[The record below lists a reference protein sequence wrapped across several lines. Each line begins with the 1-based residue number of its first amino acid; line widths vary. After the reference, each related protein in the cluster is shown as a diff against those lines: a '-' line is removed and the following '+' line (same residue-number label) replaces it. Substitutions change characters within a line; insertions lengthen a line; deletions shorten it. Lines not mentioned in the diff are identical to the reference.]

1 MVFIYLISDLDL
13 TVTYGQG
20 EGEKKPHFMKGSEIE
35 LQRINCMNPPLFY

>member
-20 EGEKKPHFMKGSEIE
+20 EGEKNTFTAHIYLKIRMTVIQST
-35 LQRINCMNPPLFY
+35 